1 MVVRPLF
8 SPWTSTV
15 PGSIVSASKGSL
27 THARGLVMVPLFF
40 EQSKGWPASSN
51 VGKDVSLALLNVH
64 MLFTV
69 GASA

>member
-1 MVVRPLF
+1 
-8 SPWTSTV
+8 
-15 PGSIVSASKGSL
+15 
-27 THARGLVMVPLFF
+27 MVPLFF

-51 VGKDVSLALLNVH
+51 VGKDMSFALLNVH